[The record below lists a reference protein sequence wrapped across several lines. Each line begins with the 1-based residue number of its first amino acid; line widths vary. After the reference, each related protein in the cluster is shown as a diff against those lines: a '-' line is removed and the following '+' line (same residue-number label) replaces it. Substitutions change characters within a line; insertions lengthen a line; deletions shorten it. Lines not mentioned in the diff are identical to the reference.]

1 MLMMALAR
9 KELMER
15 QHRKLLR
22 GLLATVVHLCEL
34 PEAVEAFLQ
43 AGALTTVLF
52 FTLVL
57 TKESVTAPETDLAIL
72 TLRFLSANNKK
83 AQRIIRHMGG
93 AELAICVQE
102 GSLYSA
108 SVPDAPL
115 ETRYKLQLD
124 EGKITKQFVPPHLRI
139 KAAAA
144 LQLTPPTDEVRSCLS
159 SNHGLPLFLFFLSLF
174 SSNSPCL
181 HTHTHITQTQ
191 AHTRTAPHRECAF
204 LHPHGHRE
212 QRVL

>member
-1 MLMMALAR
+1 MRRTNLMSRARRSSQILMMALAR

-57 TKESVTAPETDLAIL
+57 SKESVMAPETDLAIL

-139 KAAAA
+139 KATAA
-144 LQLTPPTDEVRSCLS
+144 LQLTPPTDEVRSCL
-159 SNHGLPLFLFFLSLF
+159 LKPWALSL
-174 SSNSPCL
+174 SLPPPL
-181 HTHTHITQTQ
+181 
-191 AHTRTAPHRECAF
+191 
-204 LHPHGHRE
+204 
-212 QRVL
+212 